1 MSSQNT
7 VATVSDETGRI
18 FKVPAENL
26 ERLLAQI
33 EVVNKRIRRLRKH
46 GHDLADVVIS
56 VGKLFSEHF
65 EGRPVDRV
73 YANVILLSPEPPKVD
88 GWEFVAALTHVE
100 GVGTVLRVCPGANV
114 AEGEL
119 KQYRTASPDN
129 CDHCHSTRK
138 RSDTFVIRNQK
149 GELSQVGRQCLQVYT
164 GLANVKSIC
173 ASAEIL
179 FSLSG
184 LLEDAEDEGFA
195 GGSSGSRAY
204 VSIEQF
210 LPFVACS
217 IRKDGWLSRTAAAEQ
232 GCRERSTCD
241 LACSCGI
248 FASPQQDY
256 KYTPEEIDYN
266 LAAATIEF
274 CESHFAETDP
284 ESLSDYENSL
294 RVAMASGIAHPKMMG
309 IIASA
314 VMFYRRDLERR
325 ARNNTWAQMVASSTF
340 QGTKGERRVWEN
352 LKVLSYRTSTNDWG
366 TTHFYSFVDE
376 NNNALV
382 YWASRDFNFSPG
394 QIVSL
399 IATVKKHEMYTPKF
413 EGAKAFAQTILTRGA
428 LVTRAKVTQ
437 EERIEKDLGKR
448 EVTNPKEVE
457 QGAFAQYKCV
467 LEKVYQYSLV
477 SSDGRK
483 FQLTSKAR
491 KKALQVGTTAIVSY
505 DSWITDKVCPVSLVK
520 VIQ

>member
-7 VATVSDETGRI
+7 VATASDETGRI

-33 EVVNKRIRRLRKH
+33 EVINKRIRRLRKH
-46 GHDLADVVIS
+46 GHNLADVVIN
-56 VGKLFSEHF
+56 VGALFTEHL
-65 EGRPVDRV
+65 EGREIDRV
-73 YANVILLSPEPPKVD
+73 FANVALLSPEPPKVG
-88 GWEFVAALTHVE
+88 GWEFIAALTHVE

-119 KQYRTASPDN
+119 KRYRTASPDN

-173 ASAEIL
+173 MSAEIL

-184 LLEDAEDEGFA
+184 LLEDAEDEGFGG
-195 GGSSGSRAY
+195 GGSGGRNYA
-204 VSIEQF
+204 SIEQF

-217 IRKDGWLSRTAAAEQ
+217 IRKDGWLSRTAATEQ
-232 GCRERSTCD
+232 GSRERSTCD

-248 FASPQQDY
+248 FASPDQKY
-256 KYTPEEIDYN
+256 KYVPEEVDYN

-314 VMFYRRDLERR
+314 IMFYRRDLERR
-325 ARNNTWAQMVASSTF
+325 ARNNTWAQMVASSKF
-340 QGTKGERRVWEN
+340 QGVEKERQVWEN
-352 LKVLSYRTSTNDWG
+352 LKVLSYRTSSNDFG

-376 NNNALV
+376 NNNAFV

-394 QIVSL
+394 QVVSL
-399 IATVKKHEMYTPKF
+399 LATVKKHETYTPKF
-413 EGAKAFAQTILTRGA
+413 EGAKSFAQTVLTRGA
-428 LVTRAKVTQ
+428 LVTRAKVLS
-437 EERIEKDLGKR
+437 EARVEKYMGKM
-448 EVTNPKEVE
+448 EVTNPEEVK
-457 QGAFAQYKCV
+457 QGGWAQYKQV
-467 LEKVYQYSLV
+467 MELVYEYSFE
-477 SSDGRK
+477 SSDGRR
-483 FQLTSKAR
+483 FSFISKSR
-491 KKALQVGTTAIVSY
+491 KKALKEGAIAIVSY
-505 DSWITDKVCPVSLVK
+505 DAWITDKVCPVSLVK
-520 VIQ
+520 VV